1 MNRRDFLKIVG
12 ITTATTCCTFLNFEH
27 FLFRSITFRLPSRL
41 TFCTFGVVLN
51 TSRRKL
57 PQITAGYIQRA
68 EESTYL

>member
-1 MNRRDFLKIVG
+1 M
-12 ITTATTCCTFLNFEH
+12 
-27 FLFRSITFRLPSRL
+27 FRSITFRLPSRL